1 MRSEIASYWAVRLG
15 YNNIKRFP
23 YGYLGWKEASCPE
36 EAEPEE
42 VRKLGVADYFPSCR
56 LILLDYAKDRKY
68 LQIEHGKRCFS
79 LKDVNSDYIFIEL
92 YNELCSGC
100 LQEVKNYK
108 NFYRLLNA
116 NNLLKDKVVMIGIGV
131 GSKRR
136 NVAKFR
142 KEKNILFPLFADEHG
157 EIFKCLGNPTMPTA
171 YLVQKQPNGARKI
184 VLVQPGHIGS
194 VDKLMKKIMSAV
206 TGGKD

>member
-1 MRSEIASYWAVRLG
+1 MRLG
-15 YNNIKRFP
+15 YKNVKRFP
-23 YGYLGWKEASCPE
+23 SGFLGWREASRPE

-68 LQIEHGKRCFS
+68 LQIKHSKRCFS
-79 LKDVNSDYIFIEL
+79 LQDINSEYIFIEL

-108 NFYRLLNA
+108 DFYRLLNA

-136 NVAKFR
+136 NVVKFS

-157 EIFKCLGNPTMPTA
+157 EIFRCLGNPTMPTA
-171 YLVQKQPNGARKI
+171 YLVQKQPDGARKI
-184 VLVQPGHIGS
+184 VLVQQGHIGS
-194 VDKLMKKIMSAV
+194 TEQLMKKIMFTV

>member
-1 MRSEIASYWAVRLG
+1 MRLG
-15 YNNIKRFP
+15 YKNVRRFP
-23 YGYLGWKEASCPE
+23 YGYLGWREASRPE

-56 LILLDYAKDRKY
+56 LILLDYAKDTKY
-68 LQIEHGKRCFS
+68 LQIKHSKRSFS
-79 LKDVNSDYIFIEL
+79 LQDVNSEYIFIEL

-100 LQEVKNYK
+100 LQEVRNYK
-108 NFYRLLNA
+108 DFYRLLNV

-136 NVAKFR
+136 NVVKFR

-157 EIFKCLGNPTMPTA
+157 EIFRCLGNPTMPTA
-171 YLVQKQPNGARKI
+171 YLVQKQPDGARKI
-184 VLVQPGHIGS
+184 VLVQQGHIGS
-194 VDKLMKKIMSAV
+194 TEKLMKRIMSTV

>member
-1 MRSEIASYWAVRLG
+1 VRLG
-15 YNNIKRFP
+15 YNNVRRFP
-23 YGYLGWKEASCPE
+23 YGYLGWREVSRPE

-42 VRKLGVADYFPSCR
+42 VPKLGVADYFPSCR
-56 LILLDYAKDRKY
+56 LTLLDYAKDRKY
-68 LQIEHGKRCFS
+68 LQIKHNKKCFS
-79 LKDVNSDYIFIEL
+79 LQDVKSEYIFIEL

-100 LQEVKNYK
+100 LQEVKHYK
-108 NFYRLLNA
+108 DFYRLLNA
-116 NNLLKDKVVMIGIGV
+116 NNLLKDKVVMVGIGV

-136 NVAKFR
+136 NVVKFR

-157 EIFKCLGNPTMPTA
+157 EIFRCLGNPTMPTA

-194 VDKLMKKIMSAV
+194 TEKLMKKIMSTV
-206 TGGKD
+206 KGGKE